1 MIDLNTVLNTALTQA
16 LNEALKPLLER
27 IATIESSV
35 QHLDV
40 WSTSTGNVMTDRLT
54 ALEARVMTT
63 TDTGRLDAIYDRLTA
78 LDDRVQT
85 IEMTGTGTTEA
96 MNDLIDERISTFL
109 DNDDLT
115 SRIDA
120 DELDLS
126 RAIEETLENMDLTD
140 AITEAVRDLLAD
152 ARITLI

>member
-1 MIDLNTVLNTALTQA
+1 MIDLNTILNTTLTQA

-40 WSTSTGNVMTDRLT
+40 WSTSTGNVFTDRLT

-63 TDTGRLDAIYDRLTA
+63 TEPDSSA
-78 LDDRVQT
+78 LDD
-85 IEMTGTGTTEA
+85 
-96 MNDLIDERISTFL
+96 LIDDRISNYL

-115 SRIDA
+115 SRIDV
-120 DELDLS
+120 DGLDLH
-126 RAIEETLENMDLTD
+126 RAIEEALDGMDLTD
-140 AITEAVRDLLAD
+140 IVSATVRDLLAD
-152 ARITLI
+152 ARITL

>member
-1 MIDLNTVLNTALTQA
+1 MIDLNTILNTALTQA

-54 ALEARVMTT
+54 ALEARVMAT
-63 TDTGRLDAIYDRLTA
+63 TDPGSLDAICHRLDTLEA
-78 LDDRVQT
+78 R
-85 IEMTGTGTTEA
+85 EGTVE
-96 MNDLIDERISTFL
+96 DLEDTIDERIGTFL

-115 SRIDA
+115 SRIDV
-120 DELDLS
+120 DGLDLH
-126 RAIEETLENMDLTD
+126 RAIEEALDGMDLTD
-140 AITEAVRDLLAD
+140 IVSATVRDLLAD
-152 ARITLI
+152 ARITL

>member
-1 MIDLNTVLNTALTQA
+1 MIDLNTILNTTLTQA

-40 WSTSTGNVMTDRLT
+40 WSTSTGNVLTDRLT

-63 TDTGRLDAIYDRLTA
+63 TEPDNSA
-78 LDDRVQT
+78 LDD
-85 IEMTGTGTTEA
+85 
-96 MNDLIDERISTFL
+96 LIDDRISNYL

-115 SRIDA
+115 SRIDV
-120 DELDLS
+120 DGLDLH
-126 RAIEETLENMDLTD
+126 RAIEEALDGMDLTD
-140 AITEAVRDLLAD
+140 VVSATVRDLLAD
-152 ARITLI
+152 ARITL

>member
-1 MIDLNTVLNTALTQA
+1 MIDLNTIINTALTQA
-16 LNEALKPLLER
+16 LNEALRPLLER

-63 TDTGRLDAIYDRLTA
+63 TDTGRLDAICHRLDA
-78 LDDRVQT
+78 LEAREGTIDDLEHT
-85 IEMTGTGTTEA
+85 
-96 MNDLIDERISTFL
+96 IDERISTYL

-152 ARITLI
+152 ARITLL

>member
-1 MIDLNTVLNTALTQA
+1 MIDLNTILNTALTQA
-16 LNEALKPLLER
+16 LNDALKPLLER

-63 TDTGRLDAIYDRLTA
+63 TDTGRLDAICHRLDTLEA
-78 LDDRVQT
+78 RISTYLDHD
-85 IEMTGTGTTEA
+85 
-96 MNDLIDERISTFL
+96 DLEHTIDERISTYL
-109 DNDDLT
+109 EHDDLT
-115 SRIDA
+115 SRINA

-152 ARITLI
+152 ARITLL

>member
-63 TDTGRLDAIYDRLTA
+63 TDSGRLDAICHRLETLEA
-78 LDDRVQT
+78 REGTVEDLEDTIDDR
-85 IEMTGTGTTEA
+85 
-96 MNDLIDERISTFL
+96 ISNYL

-115 SRIDA
+115 SRIDV
-120 DELDLS
+120 DELDLH
-126 RAIEETLENMDLTD
+126 RAIEQTIDGMDLTD
-140 AITEAVRDLLAD
+140 VVSSAVRDLLAD
-152 ARITLI
+152 ARITL

>member
-16 LNEALKPLLER
+16 LTQALKPLLER

-63 TDTGRLDAIYDRLTA
+63 TDSGRLDAICHRLDTLEA
-78 LDDRVQT
+78 REGTVEDLEHTIDDR
-85 IEMTGTGTTEA
+85 
-96 MNDLIDERISTFL
+96 ISNYL

-115 SRIDA
+115 SRIDV
-120 DELDLS
+120 DELDLH
-126 RAIEETLENMDLTD
+126 RAIEQTIDGMDLTD
-140 AITEAVRDLLAD
+140 VVSSAVRDLLSD
-152 ARITLI
+152 ARITLL

>member
-27 IATIESSV
+27 IATLESSV

-63 TDTGRLDAIYDRLTA
+63 TNPERHA
-78 LDDRVQT
+78 LDD
-85 IEMTGTGTTEA
+85 
-96 MNDLIDERISTFL
+96 LIDDRISNYL

-115 SRIDA
+115 SRIDV
-120 DELDLS
+120 DELDLH
-126 RAIEETLENMDLTD
+126 RAIEETLDGMDLTD
-140 AITEAVRDLLAD
+140 VVSTTVRDLLAD
-152 ARITLI
+152 ARITL

>member
-1 MIDLNTVLNTALTQA
+1 MIDLNTILNTALTQA

-40 WSTSTGNVMTDRLT
+40 WTTSTGNVMTDRLT

-63 TDTGRLDAIYDRLTA
+63 TDSGRLDAICHRLDT
-78 LDDRVQT
+78 L
-85 IEMTGTGTTEA
+85 EA
-96 MNDLIDERISTFL
+96 RDEEDLEHTIDERIGTYL
-109 DNDDLT
+109 ENDDLT

>member
-1 MIDLNTVLNTALTQA
+1 MIDLNTILNTALTQA

-54 ALEARVMTT
+54 ALEARVMATT
-63 TDTGRLDAIYDRLTA
+63 EPDSSA
-78 LDDRVQT
+78 LDD
-85 IEMTGTGTTEA
+85 
-96 MNDLIDERISTFL
+96 LIDDRISNYL

-115 SRIDA
+115 SRIDV
-120 DELDLS
+120 DGLDLH
-126 RAIEETLENMDLTD
+126 RAIEEALDGMDLTD
-140 AITEAVRDLLAD
+140 VVSATVRDLLAD
-152 ARITLI
+152 ARITL

>member
-1 MIDLNTVLNTALTQA
+1 MIDLNTILNTALAQA

-63 TDTGRLDAIYDRLTA
+63 TDSGRLDAICHRLDTLEA
-78 LDDRVQT
+78 R
-85 IEMTGTGTTEA
+85 EGTVE
-96 MNDLIDERISTFL
+96 DLEDTIDERIGTFL

-115 SRIDA
+115 SRIDV
-120 DELDLS
+120 DGLDLH
-126 RAIEETLENMDLTD
+126 RAIEEALDGMDLTD
-140 AITEAVRDLLAD
+140 IVSATVRDLLAD
-152 ARITLI
+152 ARITL

>member
-1 MIDLNTVLNTALTQA
+1 MIDLNTIINTALTQA
-16 LNEALKPLLER
+16 LNEALRPLLER
-27 IATIESSV
+27 IEKIESSV

-63 TDTGRLDAIYDRLTA
+63 TNPDSSA
-78 LDDRVQT
+78 LDD
-85 IEMTGTGTTEA
+85 
-96 MNDLIDERISTFL
+96 LIDDRISTYL

-120 DELDLS
+120 DELDLHH
-126 RAIEETLENMDLTD
+126 AIEQTIDGMDLTD
-140 AITEAVRDLLAD
+140 VITEAVRDLLAD
-152 ARITLI
+152 ARIKLI

>member
-1 MIDLNTVLNTALTQA
+1 MIDLNTILNTALTQA

-54 ALEARVMTT
+54 ALEARVMATT
-63 TDTGRLDAIYDRLTA
+63 EPDSSA
-78 LDDRVQT
+78 LDD
-85 IEMTGTGTTEA
+85 
-96 MNDLIDERISTFL
+96 LIDDRISNYL

-115 SRIDA
+115 SRIDV
-120 DELDLS
+120 DGLDLH
-126 RAIEETLENMDLTD
+126 RAIEEALDGMDLTD
-140 AITEAVRDLLAD
+140 IVSATVRDLLAD
-152 ARITLI
+152 ARITL

>member
-1 MIDLNTVLNTALTQA
+1 MIDLNNILSTALTQA
-16 LNEALKPLLER
+16 LNDALKPLLER
-27 IATIESSV
+27 IEKIESSV

-63 TDTGRLDAIYDRLTA
+63 TDTGRLDAICHRLDTLEA
-78 LDDRVQT
+78 REGTIDDLEHT
-85 IEMTGTGTTEA
+85 I
-96 MNDLIDERISTFL
+96 DDRISTFL
-109 DNDDLT
+109 EHDDLT

-126 RAIEETLENMDLTD
+126 RAIEETLEHMDLTD

-152 ARITLI
+152 ARITLL

>member
-54 ALEARVMTT
+54 TLEARVMAT
-63 TDTGRLDAIYDRLTA
+63 TDSGRLDAICHRLDTLEA
-78 LDDRVQT
+78 R
-85 IEMTGTGTTEA
+85 EGTVE
-96 MNDLIDERISTFL
+96 DLEHTIDERIGNFL

-126 RAIEETLENMDLTD
+126 RAIEQTLESMDLTD
-140 AITEAVRDLLAD
+140 AIAEAVRDLLAD

>member
-1 MIDLNTVLNTALTQA
+1 MIDLNTILNTALTQA

-63 TDTGRLDAIYDRLTA
+63 TDSGRLDAICHRLDTLEA
-78 LDDRVQT
+78 R
-85 IEMTGTGTTEA
+85 EGTVE
-96 MNDLIDERISTFL
+96 DLEDTIDERIGTFL

-115 SRIDA
+115 SRIDV
-120 DELDLS
+120 DGLDLH
-126 RAIEETLENMDLTD
+126 RAIEEALDGMDLTD
-140 AITEAVRDLLAD
+140 IVSATVRDLLAD
-152 ARITLI
+152 ARITL

>member
-1 MIDLNTVLNTALTQA
+1 MIDLNTILNTALTQA

-63 TDTGRLDAIYDRLTA
+63 TEPDSSA
-78 LDDRVQT
+78 LDD
-85 IEMTGTGTTEA
+85 
-96 MNDLIDERISTFL
+96 LIDDRIGNFL

-115 SRIDA
+115 SRIDV
-120 DELDLS
+120 DGLDLH
-126 RAIEETLENMDLTD
+126 RAIEEALDGMDLTD
-140 AITEAVRDLLAD
+140 VVSATVRDLLAD
-152 ARITLI
+152 ARITL

>member
-1 MIDLNTVLNTALTQA
+1 MIDLNTILNTALTQA

-40 WSTSTGNVMTDRLT
+40 WSTSTGNVFTDRLT

-63 TDTGRLDAIYDRLTA
+63 TDSGRLDAICHRLDTLEA
-78 LDDRVQT
+78 R
-85 IEMTGTGTTEA
+85 EGTVE
-96 MNDLIDERISTFL
+96 DLEDTIDERIGTFL

-115 SRIDA
+115 SRIDV
-120 DELDLS
+120 DGLDLH
-126 RAIEETLENMDLTD
+126 RAIEEALDGMDLTD
-140 AITEAVRDLLAD
+140 IVSATVRDLLAD
-152 ARITLI
+152 ARITL

>member
-1 MIDLNTVLNTALTQA
+1 MIDLNTILNTALTQA

-54 ALEARVMTT
+54 TLEARVMTT
-63 TDTGRLDAIYDRLTA
+63 TDSGRLDAICHRLDTLEA
-78 LDDRVQT
+78 R
-85 IEMTGTGTTEA
+85 EGTVE
-96 MNDLIDERISTFL
+96 DLEDTIDERIGTFL

-115 SRIDA
+115 SRIDV
-120 DELDLS
+120 DGLDLH
-126 RAIEETLENMDLTD
+126 RAIEEALDGMDLTD
-140 AITEAVRDLLAD
+140 IVSATVRDLLAD
-152 ARITLI
+152 ARITL

>member
-1 MIDLNTVLNTALTQA
+1 MIDLNTILNTTLTQA

-54 ALEARVMTT
+54 ALEARVMAT
-63 TDTGRLDAIYDRLTA
+63 TDSGRLDAICHRLDTLEA
-78 LDDRVQT
+78 R
-85 IEMTGTGTTEA
+85 EGTVE
-96 MNDLIDERISTFL
+96 DLEDTIDERIGTFL

-115 SRIDA
+115 SRIDV
-120 DELDLS
+120 DGLDLH
-126 RAIEETLENMDLTD
+126 RAIEEALDGMDLTD
-140 AITEAVRDLLAD
+140 IVSATVRDLLAD
-152 ARITLI
+152 ARITL